1 MRNFVKY
8 LLLAEAFA
16 VTTFG
21 IGWWSVPIVAALWG
35 LASRDSHRARNAAIA
50 AAAGWATLLL
60 IDIARGQVG
69 VMAEQL
75 GSLMSVPAPLLYF
88 LTLLFPALIAWS
100 AAAIVPGLRKRSQA
114 TA

>member
-21 IGWWSVPIVAALWG
+21 LGWWTVPIVAALWG
-35 LASRDSHRARNAAIA
+35 IASSDSHRARNAAIA

-60 IDIARGQVG
+60 IDVARGQVG
-69 VMAEQL
+69 VMGNQL
-75 GSLMSVPAPLLYF
+75 GSLMSVPAPVLYL
-88 LTLLFPALIAWS
+88 LTLLFPALLAWS
-100 AAAIVPGLRKRSQA
+100 AAAIVPGLRETGKPA
-114 TA
+114 A